1 MVGRLLIEAA
11 AGFNLLDG
19 FVQALTLEN
28 LVLALI
34 GCLLGTLIGVLPG
47 IGPITGVAI
56 LFPVT
61 LSLGLGDAST
71 LILLASVY
79 YGTQYGGSTTSILL
93 NVPGEASSVVTTIDG
108 YEMAKQGRAGQAL
121 AISAIGSFIAGI
133 GAVIGLMLFGPPLSD
148 ITTNFQSPEKFMVIL
163 LAFATVSSL
172 AGRRLIKGIL
182 AVTFGVMLATVGAD
196 LQTGVVRYTFGQLKL
211 QEGLD
216 FVIIAIGLF
225 AVSEVLTLLE
235 DRAKGKNVVFREAER
250 IYVSFK
256 EFMFSL
262 GAIIR
267 GSFIGFFVGILPG
280 TGASVAG
287 FMSYGIER
295 RFSDRDGTFGKGDIR
310 GVAAPESANNAAAG
324 GSLVPLFT
332 LGIPGS
338 GTTAVL
344 LGILISMGIRPGSG
358 NVFEDSPE
366 LIWTLIASM
375 FIGNAILLLLNFPLV
390 RVFVLILRIP
400 TWFLMPAILVI
411 SYIGVYSVNNSA
423 LDITIMTIF
432 GVIGYF
438 LRKMDVPLAP
448 ILLGLILGDN
458 LEQNFRRSL
467 VAHKGDYMAFL
478 DGPLNIGLAIAVVVI
493 LFLPQILDRI
503 RGGKIKEE
511 FADSGAEV

>member
-1 MVGRLLIEAA
+1 MILA
-11 AGFNLLDG
+11 FNLLDG
-19 FVQALTLEN
+19 FLSALTPTN
-28 LVLALI
+28 IALALV

-56 LFPVT
+56 LFPIT
-61 LSLGLGDAST
+61 LTLGLDDAAT

-93 NVPGEASSVVTTIDG
+93 NVPGEASSVVTTLDG

-121 AISAIGSFIAGI
+121 AISAIGSFIAGT
-133 GAVIGLMLFGPPLSD
+133 GSVIGLMLFGPPLSD
-148 ITTNFQSPEKFMVIL
+148 VTTEFQSPEKFMVVM

-172 AGRRLIKGIL
+172 AGRNIFKGL
-182 AVTFGVMLATVGAD
+182 FAVVLGIMASTVGTD
-196 LQTGVVRYTFGQLKL
+196 LQSGVTRYTFGQLKL
-211 QEGLD
+211 QEGMD
-216 FVIIAIGLF
+216 FVVIAIGLF

-235 DRAKGKNVVFREAER
+235 DTIRGENVVFQKAER
-250 IYVSFK
+250 IWVTFS

-267 GSFIGFFVGILPG
+267 GGFIGFFVGLLPG

-287 FMSYGIER
+287 FMSYGLEKRI
-295 RFSDRDGTFGKGDIR
+295 SDKDGTFGSGDIR

-324 GSLVPLFT
+324 GSLVPLLT

-358 NVFEDSPE
+358 NVFADAPE

-375 FIGNAILLLLNFPLV
+375 YIGNLMLLLLNFPLV
-390 RVFVLILRIP
+390 KLFVKILNIP
-400 TWFLMPAILVI
+400 PWFLMPMILVI
-411 SYIGVYSVNNSA
+411 SYIGVYSVNNSS

-432 GVIGYF
+432 GLVGF
-438 LRKMDVPLAP
+438 LFRTLEVPLAP
-448 ILLGLILGDN
+448 VLMGLILGDDM
-458 LEQNFRRSL
+458 EQNFRRSL
-467 VAHKGDYMAFL
+467 GASRGDYTTFVSGWLNLGLLAMAL
-478 DGPLNIGLAIAVVVI
+478 IV
-493 LFLPQILDRI
+493 LFLPQILSRI
-503 RGGKIKEE
+503 RGTDLKAE

>member
-1 MVGRLLIEAA
+1 MD
-11 AGFNLLDG
+11 FNLLDG
-19 FVQALTLEN
+19 FAAALTPEN
-28 LVLALI
+28 LLYALI
-34 GCLLGTLIGVLPG
+34 GALLGTLIGVLPG

-56 LFPVT
+56 LFPIT
-61 LSLGLGDAST
+61 LSLGLEDAST

-79 YGTQYGGSTTSILL
+79 YGSQYGGSTTSILL
-93 NVPGEASSVVTTIDG
+93 NVPGEASSVVTTLDG
-108 YEMAKQGRAGQAL
+108 YQMARQGRAGQAL

-133 GAVIGLMLFGPPLSD
+133 GAVLGLMLFGPPLAEV
-148 ITTNFQSPEKFMVIL
+148 TTRFQSPEKFMVVM

-172 AGRRLIKGIL
+172 AGRNLFKGLL
-182 AVTFGVMLATVGAD
+182 AVTFGVMLATVGVD

-235 DRAKGKNVVFREAER
+235 DHVKGESVVFEKAER
-250 IYVSFK
+250 IWVSFK
-256 EFMFSL
+256 ELVFSL
-262 GAIIR
+262 GAIVR
-267 GSFIGFFVGILPG
+267 GSVIGFFVGLLPG

-287 FMSYGIER
+287 FMSYGLER
-295 RFSDRDGTFGKGDIR
+295 RISDRDGTFGKGDIR

-344 LGILISMGIRPGSG
+344 LGILISLGIRPGTG
-358 NVFEDSPE
+358 NVFEETPE

-375 FIGNAILLLLNFPLV
+375 FIGNAVLLFLNFPLV
-390 RVFVLILRIP
+390 KMFVQILRIP
-400 TWFLMPAILVI
+400 TWFLMPIILVV

-432 GVIGYF
+432 GAIGYF

-448 ILLGLILGDN
+448 ILMGLILGDD

-467 VAHKGDYMAFL
+467 VAADGDYLTFL
-478 DGPLNIGLAIAVVVI
+478 DGWLNIGLAVMVLVVLV
-493 LFLPQILDRI
+493 LPQILDRI
-503 RGGKIKEE
+503 RGTHVKDQ
-511 FADSGAEV
+511 FADSSAEV

>member
-1 MVGRLLIEAA
+1 MGWVLMEFTL
-11 AGFNLLDG
+11 FDG
-19 FVQALTLEN
+19 FVQALTFEN
-28 LVLALI
+28 LAFAAVGA
-34 GCLLGTLIGVLPG
+34 LLGTLIGVLPG

-56 LFPVT
+56 LFPIT
-61 LSLGLGDAST
+61 LRLGLEDAST

-79 YGTQYGGSTTSILL
+79 YGSQYGGSTTSILL
-93 NVPGEASSVVTTIDG
+93 NVPGEASSVVTTLDG
-108 YEMAKQGRAGQAL
+108 YQMARQGRAGQAL

-133 GAVIGLMLFGPPLSD
+133 GAVLGLMLFGPPLSEV
-148 ITTNFQSPEKFMVIL
+148 TTRFQSPEKFMVVV

-172 AGRRLIKGIL
+172 AGKSLAKGLL
-182 AVTFGVMLATVGAD
+182 AVLFGVMLATVGVD
-196 LQTGVVRYTFGQLKL
+196 LQTGVVRYTFGELKL
-211 QEGLD
+211 QEGMD

-225 AVSEVLTLLE
+225 AVSELLTLLE
-235 DRAKGKNVVFREAER
+235 DSVKGENVVFQKAER
-250 IYVSFK
+250 VWVSFK

-262 GAIIR
+262 GAIVR
-267 GSFIGFFVGILPG
+267 GTVIGFFVGLLPG

-295 RFSDRDGTFGKGDIR
+295 RLSDRDGTFGKGDIR

-344 LGILISMGIRPGSG
+344 LGILISLGIRPGSG
-358 NVFEDSPE
+358 NVFEETPE

-375 FIGNAILLLLNFPLV
+375 FIGNAMLLLLNFPLV
-390 RVFVLILRIP
+390 NLFVQILKIP
-400 TWFLMPAILVI
+400 TWFLMPIILVV

-432 GVIGYF
+432 GVLGYF
-438 LRKMDVPLAP
+438 MRRMDVPLAP
-448 ILLGLILGDN
+448 ILMGLILGDD

-467 VAHKGDYMAFL
+467 VASGGDYTTFV
-478 DGPLNIGLAIAVVVI
+478 DGFLNIALVVMVVI
-493 LFLPQILDRI
+493 VLFLPQILDRT
-503 RGGKIKEE
+503 RGVKDE

>member
-1 MVGRLLIEAA
+1 MEFTL
-11 AGFNLLDG
+11 FDG
-19 FVQALTLEN
+19 FVQALTFEN
-28 LVLALI
+28 LAFAAVGA
-34 GCLLGTLIGVLPG
+34 LLGTLIGVLPG

-56 LFPVT
+56 LFPIT
-61 LSLGLGDAST
+61 LRLGLEDAST

-79 YGTQYGGSTTSILL
+79 YGSQYGGSTTSILL
-93 NVPGEASSVVTTIDG
+93 NVPGEASSVVTTLDG
-108 YEMAKQGRAGQAL
+108 YQMARQGRAGQAL

-133 GAVIGLMLFGPPLSD
+133 GAVLGLMLFGPPLSEV
-148 ITTNFQSPEKFMVIL
+148 TTRFQSPEKFMVVV

-172 AGRRLIKGIL
+172 AGKSLAKGLL
-182 AVTFGVMLATVGAD
+182 AVLFGVMLATVGVD
-196 LQTGVVRYTFGQLKL
+196 LQTGVVRYTFGELKL
-211 QEGLD
+211 QEGMD

-225 AVSEVLTLLE
+225 AVSELLTLLE
-235 DRAKGKNVVFREAER
+235 DSVKGENVVFQKAER
-250 IYVSFK
+250 VWVSFK

-262 GAIIR
+262 GAIVR
-267 GSFIGFFVGILPG
+267 GTVIGFFVGLLPG

-295 RFSDRDGTFGKGDIR
+295 RLSDRDGTFGKGDIR

-344 LGILISMGIRPGSG
+344 LGILISLGIRPGSG
-358 NVFEDSPE
+358 NVFEETPE

-375 FIGNAILLLLNFPLV
+375 FIGNAMLLLLNFPLV
-390 RVFVLILRIP
+390 NLFVQILKIP
-400 TWFLMPAILVI
+400 TWFLMPIILVV

-432 GVIGYF
+432 GVLGYF
-438 LRKMDVPLAP
+438 MRRMDVPLAP
-448 ILLGLILGDN
+448 ILMGLILGDD

-467 VAHKGDYMAFL
+467 VASGGDYTTFV
-478 DGPLNIGLAIAVVVI
+478 DGFLNIVLVVMVVI
-493 LFLPQILDRI
+493 VLFLPQILDRT
-503 RGGKIKEE
+503 RGVKDE

>member
-1 MVGRLLIEAA
+1 MD
-11 AGFNLLDG
+11 FNLWDG
-19 FVQALTLEN
+19 FAQALTLQN
-28 LVLALI
+28 LMLAAI
-34 GCLLGTLIGVLPG
+34 GALLGTLIGVLPG

-61 LSLGLGDAST
+61 LSLGLPDAST

-79 YGTQYGGSTTSILL
+79 YGSQYGGSTTSILL

-108 YEMAKQGRAGQAL
+108 YQMAKQGRAGQAL

-133 GAVIGLMLFGPPLSD
+133 GAIVGLMLFGPPLSEV
-148 ITTNFQSPEKFMVIL
+148 TTQFQSPEKFMVVV

-172 AGRRLIKGIL
+172 AGKSLVKGLL
-182 AVTFGVMLATVGAD
+182 AVTFGVMLATVGTD
-196 LQTGVVRYTFGQLKL
+196 LQTGVVRYTFGELKL

-225 AVSEVLTLLE
+225 AVSEVLTLME
-235 DRAKGKNVVFREAER
+235 DATEGVHVAFQRAER
-250 IYVSFK
+250 IWISFK
-256 EFMFSL
+256 EFLFSL

-267 GSFIGFFVGILPG
+267 GSVIGFFVGLLPG

-295 RFSDRDGTFGKGDIR
+295 RFSDRDGTFGNGDIR

-344 LGILISMGIRPGSG
+344 LGILISMGIRPGNG
-358 NVFEDSPE
+358 DVFQDSPE

-375 FIGNAILLLLNFPLV
+375 FIGNAMLLLLNFPLV
-390 RVFVLILRIP
+390 QVFVQILRIP
-400 TWFLMPAILVI
+400 TWFLMPIVLVI
-411 SYIGVYSVNNSA
+411 SYIGVYSVNNSP

-432 GVIGYF
+432 GLIGY
-438 LRKMDVPLAP
+438 LMRKMDVPLAP
-448 ILLGLILGDN
+448 ILMGLILGDD

-467 VAHKGDYMAFL
+467 VAADGNYLTFL
-478 DGPLNIGLAIAVVVI
+478 DGALNIGLAIAIVGM
-493 LFLPQILDRI
+493 LFLPQILDWI
-503 RGGKIKEE
+503 RGTSIKDE
-511 FADSGAEV
+511 FADSSAEV

>member
-1 MVGRLLIEAA
+1 MDFTLW
-11 AGFNLLDG
+11 DG
-19 FVQALTLEN
+19 FAQALTIEN
-28 LVLALI
+28 LMLALVGALI
-34 GCLLGTLIGVLPG
+34 GTLIGVLPG

-56 LFPVT
+56 LFPIT
-61 LSLGLGDAST
+61 LRLGLNDAST

-93 NVPGEASSVVTTIDG
+93 NVPGEASSVVTTLDG
-108 YEMAKQGRAGQAL
+108 YEMAKQGRAGPAL

-133 GAVIGLMLFGPPLSD
+133 GAVIGLMMFGPPLAE
-148 ITTNFQSPEKFMVIL
+148 ITTQFQSPEKFMVVV

-172 AGRRLIKGIL
+172 AGRSLPKGLL
-182 AVTFGVMLATVGAD
+182 AVTFGVMLATVGTD
-196 LQTGVVRYTFGQLKL
+196 LQTGVTRYTFGILKL

-235 DRAKGKNVVFREAER
+235 YSVKGETQVFEKAKRVWVT
-250 IYVSFK
+250 FK
-256 EFMFSL
+256 EFLFSL
-262 GAIIR
+262 GAITR
-267 GSFIGFFVGILPG
+267 GAVIGFFVGVLPG

-287 FMSYGIER
+287 FMSYGLER

-375 FIGNAILLLLNFPLV
+375 FIGNAVLLLLNFPLV
-390 RVFVLILRIP
+390 KMFVQILRIP
-400 TWFLMPAILVI
+400 TWFLMPIVLVI
-411 SYIGVYSVNNSA
+411 SYIGVYSVNNSS
-423 LDITIMTIF
+423 LDITIMTIL
-432 GVIGYF
+432 GVIGYT
-438 LRKMDVPLAP
+438 LRRLEVPLAP
-448 ILLGLILGDN
+448 VLMGLILGDD

-467 VAHKGDYMAFL
+467 VASDGSYATFI
-478 DGPLNIGLAIAVVVI
+478 DGPLNIALLIAVVVV

-503 RGGKIKEE
+503 RGSGHVKDE
-511 FADSGAEV
+511 FADAGAEV

>member
-1 MVGRLLIEAA
+1 MMLA
-11 AGFNLLDG
+11 FNLLDG
-19 FVQALTLEN
+19 FQAALTPQN
-28 LVLALI
+28 LALALV

-56 LFPVT
+56 LFPIT
-61 LSLGLGDAST
+61 LSLGLDDAST

-93 NVPGEASSVVTTIDG
+93 NVPGEASSVVTTLDG
-108 YEMAKQGRAGQAL
+108 YQMAKQGRAGSAL
-121 AISAIGSFIAGI
+121 AIAAIGSFIAGT
-133 GAVIGLMLFGPPLSD
+133 GAVIGLMLFGPLLSRV
-148 ITTNFQSPEKFMVIL
+148 TVEFQSPEKFLVVV

-172 AGRRLIKGIL
+172 AGTNLFKGLL
-182 AVTFGVMLATVGAD
+182 AVLFGVMLSTVGTD
-196 LQTGVVRYTFGQLKL
+196 LQTGVVRYTFGELKL
-211 QEGLD
+211 QEGMD

-225 AVSEVLTLLE
+225 AVSEVLSLLE
-235 DRAKGKNVVFREAER
+235 DKVRGEDVVFVKAKRVWVT
-250 IYVSFK
+250 YK

-267 GSFIGFFVGILPG
+267 GSFIGFFIGLLPG

-287 FMSYGIER
+287 FMSYGIEKR
-295 RFSDRDGTFGKGDIR
+295 ISDTDGTFGKGDIR

-324 GSLVPLFT
+324 GSLVPLLT

-358 NVFEDSPE
+358 DVFAESPE

-375 FIGNAILLLLNFPLV
+375 YIGNLILLLLNFPLV
-390 RVFVLILRIP
+390 KLFVKILEIP
-400 TWFLMPAILVI
+400 PWFLMPMILVI
-411 SYIGVYSVNNSA
+411 SYVGVYSVNNSG

-432 GVIGYF
+432 GVIGYMF
-438 LRKMDVPLAP
+438 RKLDVPLAP
-448 ILLGLILGDN
+448 VLMGLILGDD

-467 VAHKGDYMAFL
+467 VAAQGDYTTFL
-478 DGPLNIGLAIAVVVI
+478 DGWLNIGLIIGAVVV
-493 LFLPQILDRI
+493 LLLPQILNRV
-503 RGGKIKEE
+503 RGTRVQDD
-511 FADSGAEV
+511 FADTGAEV

>member
-1 MVGRLLIEAA
+1 MD
-11 AGFNLLDG
+11 FTLLDG
-19 FVQALTLEN
+19 FAAALTWEN
-28 LVLALI
+28 LLFAAVGA
-34 GCLLGTLIGVLPG
+34 LLGTLIGVLPG

-56 LFPVT
+56 LFPIT
-61 LSLGLGDAST
+61 LSLGLEDAST

-79 YGTQYGGSTTSILL
+79 YGSQYGGSTTSILL
-93 NVPGEASSVVTTIDG
+93 NVPGEASSVVTTLDG
-108 YEMAKQGRAGQAL
+108 YQMARQGRAGQAL

-133 GAVIGLMLFGPPLSD
+133 GAVLGLMLFGPPLAEV
-148 ITTNFQSPEKFMVIL
+148 TTNFQSPEKFMVVV

-172 AGRRLIKGIL
+172 AGKSLVKGLL
-182 AVTFGVMLATVGAD
+182 AVIFGVMLATVGTD

-225 AVSEVLTLLE
+225 AVSEVLSLLE
-235 DRAKGKNVVFREAER
+235 DHVKGEHVVFEKAER
-250 IYVSFK
+250 IWVSFK
-256 EFMFSL
+256 EFVFSL

-267 GSFIGFFVGILPG
+267 GSLIGFFVGLLPG

-287 FMSYGIER
+287 FMSYGLER
-295 RFSDRDGTFGKGDIR
+295 RLSDREGTFGAGDIR

-344 LGILISMGIRPGSG
+344 LGILISLGIRPGTG
-358 NVFEDSPE
+358 NVFEQTPE

-375 FIGNAILLLLNFPLV
+375 FIGNAMLLLLNFPLV
-390 RVFVLILRIP
+390 KMFVQILRIP
-400 TWFLMPAILVI
+400 TWFLMPIILVV
-411 SYIGVYSVNNSA
+411 SYIGVYSVNNSP
-423 LDITIMTIF
+423 LDITIMTLF

-438 LRKMDVPLAP
+438 MRKMDVPLAP
-448 ILLGLILGDN
+448 ILMGLILGDD

-467 VAHKGDYMAFL
+467 VASDGDYLTFL
-478 DGPLNIGLAIAVVVI
+478 DGPLNIGLALAVIVV
-493 LFLPQILDRI
+493 LFLPQILDRL
-503 RGGKIKEE
+503 RGTHIKDE
-511 FADSGAEV
+511 FADSSAEV

>member
-1 MVGRLLIEAA
+1 MD
-11 AGFNLLDG
+11 FNLLDG
-19 FVQALTLEN
+19 FAAALTLEN
-28 LVLALI
+28 LLYAAVGA
-34 GCLLGTLIGVLPG
+34 LLGTLIGVLPG

-56 LFPVT
+56 LFPIT
-61 LSLGLGDAST
+61 LSLGLEDAST

-79 YGTQYGGSTTSILL
+79 YGSQYGGSTTSILL
-93 NVPGEASSVVTTIDG
+93 NVPGEASSVVTTLDG
-108 YEMAKQGRAGQAL
+108 YQMARQGRAGQAL

-133 GAVIGLMLFGPPLSD
+133 GAVLGLMFFGPPLAEV
-148 ITTNFQSPEKFMVIL
+148 TTNFQSPEKFMVVV

-172 AGRRLIKGIL
+172 AGRSLIKGLL
-182 AVTFGVMLATVGAD
+182 AVTFGVMLATVGTD
-196 LQTGVVRYTFGQLKL
+196 LQTGVVRYTFGELKL

-235 DRAKGKNVVFREAER
+235 DHVRGESVVFQKAER
-250 IYVSFK
+250 IWVSFK
-256 EFMFSL
+256 EFVFSL

-267 GSFIGFFVGILPG
+267 GSFIGFFVGLLPG

-287 FMSYGIER
+287 FMSYGLER
-295 RFSDRDGTFGKGDIR
+295 RLSDRDGTFGNGDIR

-344 LGILISMGIRPGSG
+344 LGILISLGIRPGTG
-358 NVFEDSPE
+358 NVFEQTPE

-375 FIGNAILLLLNFPLV
+375 FIGNAMLLLLNFPLV
-390 RVFVLILRIP
+390 KMFVQILRIP
-400 TWFLMPAILVI
+400 TWFLMPIILVV
-411 SYIGVYSVNNSA
+411 SYIGVYSVNNSP

-432 GVIGYF
+432 GVLGYF
-438 LRKMDVPLAP
+438 MRKMDVPLAP
-448 ILLGLILGDN
+448 VLMGLILGDD

-467 VAHKGDYMAFL
+467 VASDGDYLTFL
-478 DGPLNIGLAIAVVVI
+478 DGPLNIILALAVVVV
-493 LFLPQILDRI
+493 LFLPQILDRL
-503 RGGKIKEE
+503 RGAHIKDE

>member
-1 MVGRLLIEAA
+1 MGRVLTEAA

-28 LVLALI
+28 LLLAVI

-61 LSLGLGDAST
+61 LSLGLADAST

-79 YGTQYGGSTTSILL
+79 YGSQYGGSTTSILL

-108 YEMAKQGRAGQAL
+108 YEMAKQGRAGEAL

-133 GAVIGLMLFGPPLSD
+133 GAVVGLMLFGPPLSEV
-148 ITTNFQSPEKFMVIL
+148 TTNFQSPEKTMVVL

-172 AGRRLIKGIL
+172 AGKRLVKGLL
-182 AVTFGVMLATVGAD
+182 AVTFGVMLATVGVD
-196 LQTGVVRYTFGQLKL
+196 LQTGIVRYTFGQLKL

-225 AVSEVLTLLE
+225 AVSEVITLLE
-235 DRAKGKNVVFREAER
+235 AKVKGETVAFKKADR

-256 EFMFSL
+256 QFMFSL

-267 GSFIGFFVGILPG
+267 GAFIGFFVGILPG

-295 RFSDRDGTFGKGDIR
+295 RLSDTEGTFGKGDIR

-358 NVFEDSPE
+358 NVFEESPE

-390 RVFVLILRIP
+390 KVFVQILKIP
-400 TWFLMPAILVI
+400 SWFLMPIILVI

-432 GVIGYF
+432 GIIGYF

-448 ILLGLILGDN
+448 ILLGLILGDD

-467 VAHKGDYMAFL
+467 VAHRGDYLTFV
-478 DGPLNIGLAIAVVVI
+478 DGPLNIGLAIAVVVV
-493 LFLPQILDRI
+493 LFLPQIVDRI
-503 RGGKIKEE
+503 RGGKIKDK
-511 FADSGAEV
+511 FADSSAEV

>member
-1 MVGRLLIEAA
+1 VGRLLIED
-11 AGFNLLDG
+11 FNLLDG
-19 FVQALTLEN
+19 FAAALTWEN
-28 LVLALI
+28 LALAVI

-56 LFPVT
+56 LFPIT
-61 LSLGLGDAST
+61 LRLGLPDAST

-108 YEMAKQGRAGQAL
+108 YQMARKGRAGQAL
-121 AISAIGSFIAGI
+121 AIAAIGSFIAGI
-133 GAVIGLMLFGPPLSD
+133 GAVIGLALFGPPLSEVA
-148 ITTNFQSPEKFMVIL
+148 TQFQSPQKFMVIL

-172 AGRRLIKGIL
+172 AGDNLYKGLL
-182 AVTFGVMLATVGAD
+182 AVSFGVMLSTVGID
-196 LQTGVVRYTFGQLKL
+196 LQTGVVRYSFGQPGLH
-211 QEGLD
+211 EGLD
-216 FVIIAIGLF
+216 FVVIAIGLF

-235 DRAKGKNVVFREAER
+235 DTVKGENPAFLKAER
-250 IYVSFK
+250 IWVNFK

-267 GSFIGFFVGILPG
+267 GAVIGFFIGLLPG

-287 FMSYGIER
+287 FMSYGLER

-344 LGILISMGIRPGSG
+344 LGVLISMGIRPGSG

-375 FIGNAILLLLNFPLV
+375 FIGNAILLILNFPLV
-390 RVFVLILRIP
+390 KMFVQILRIP
-400 TWFLMPAILVI
+400 SWFLMPVILVI
-411 SYIGVYSVNNSA
+411 SYIGVYSVNNSS
-423 LDITIMTIF
+423 LDITVMTLF

-438 LRKMDVPLAP
+438 MRKMGVPLAP
-448 ILLGLILGDN
+448 ILMGLILGDD
-458 LEQNFRRSL
+458 LEQNFRRTLLANDGSY
-467 VAHKGDYMAFL
+467 AAFL
-478 DGPLNIGLAIAVVVI
+478 DGWLNIALAIGVVVV
-493 LFLPQILDRI
+493 LFLPQIVELI
-503 RGGKIKEE
+503 RGESFRDE
-511 FADSGAEV
+511 FADTTAEV

>member
-1 MVGRLLIEAA
+1 MYL
-11 AGFNLLDG
+11 GFNILDG
-19 FVQALTLEN
+19 FQAAITPEN
-28 LVLALI
+28 LALALL

-56 LFPVT
+56 LFPIT
-61 LSLGLGDAST
+61 LSLGLNDAST

-93 NVPGEASSVVTTIDG
+93 NVPGEASSVVTTLDG
-108 YEMAKQGRAGQAL
+108 YQMAKQGRAGQAL
-121 AISAIGSFIAGI
+121 AIAAIGSFIAGT
-133 GAVIGLMLFGPPLSD
+133 GAVIGLMLFGPFLSSV
-148 ITTNFQSPEKFMVIL
+148 TTEFQSPEKFMVMM

-172 AGRRLIKGIL
+172 AGKNLFKGLI
-182 AVTFGVMLATVGAD
+182 AVTFGVMLSTVGTD
-196 LQTGVVRYTFGQLKL
+196 LQSADVRYTFGQLKL
-211 QEGLD
+211 QEGMD

-235 DRAKGKNVVFREAER
+235 DTVRGENVVFVKAER
-250 IYVSFK
+250 VWVTFK

-267 GSFIGFFVGILPG
+267 GSLIGFFIGLMPG

-287 FMSYGIER
+287 FMSYGIEKR
-295 RFSDRDGTFGKGDIR
+295 ISDKDGTFGNGDIR

-324 GSLVPLFT
+324 GSLVPLLT

-358 NVFEDSPE
+358 DVFSDSPE

-375 FIGNAILLLLNFPLV
+375 YIGNLILLLLNFPLV
-390 RVFVLILRIP
+390 KLFVKILEIP
-400 TWFLMPAILVI
+400 PWFLMPMILVI
-411 SYIGVYSVNNSA
+411 SYVGVYSVNNSGF
-423 LDITIMTIF
+423 DITMMTLF
-432 GVIGYF
+432 GVVGYVF
-438 LRKMDVPLAP
+438 RKLEVPLAP
-448 ILLGLILGDN
+448 VLMGLILGDDM
-458 LEQNFRRSL
+458 EQNFRRSL
-467 VAHKGDYMAFL
+467 LAARGDYTTFL
-478 DGPLNIGLAIAVVVI
+478 DGWLNIGLLIASLVV
-493 LFLPQILDRI
+493 LFLPQILDRA
-503 RGGKIKEE
+503 RGAKMRDE

>member
-1 MVGRLLIEAA
+1 MD
-11 AGFNLLDG
+11 FNLWDG

-28 LVLALI
+28 LILAVI
-34 GCLLGTLIGVLPG
+34 CCLLGTLIGVLPG

-56 LFPVT
+56 LFPIT
-61 LSLGLGDAST
+61 LNLGLEDAST

-108 YEMAKQGRAGQAL
+108 YQMAKQGRAGQAL

-133 GAVIGLMLFGPPLSD
+133 GAVIGLMLFGPPLSEMA
-148 ITTNFQSPEKFMVIL
+148 TNFQSPEKFMVVM

-172 AGRRLIKGIL
+172 AGKSLVKGLL

-196 LQTGVVRYTFGQLKL
+196 LQTGVVRYTFGELKL

-235 DRAKGKNVVFREAER
+235 DTVRGDNVAFKKAER
-250 IYVSFK
+250 IWVTFK

-267 GSFIGFFVGILPG
+267 GSIIGFFIGVLPG

-287 FMSYGIER
+287 FMSYGLER

-390 RVFVLILRIP
+390 KIFVQILRIP
-400 TWFLMPAILVI
+400 TWFLMPVILVI
-411 SYIGVYSVNNSA
+411 SYIGVYSVNNSS

-438 LRKMDVPLAP
+438 MRKMEVPLAP
-448 ILLGLILGDN
+448 ILLGLILGDD
-458 LEQNFRRSL
+458 LEENFVRSL
-467 VAHKGDYMAFL
+467 KANEGDYLTFL
-478 DGPLNIGLAIAVVVI
+478 DGPLNIGLAVAVLVV
-493 LFLPQILDRI
+493 LFLPQILNKV
-503 RGGKIKEE
+503 RGGKIQED
-511 FADSGAEV
+511 FADAGAEV

>member
-1 MVGRLLIEAA
+1 MEFDLW
-11 AGFNLLDG
+11 DG
-19 FVQALTLEN
+19 FAQALTIQN
-28 LVLALI
+28 VLLAAL
-34 GCLLGTLIGVLPG
+34 GALLGTLIGVLPG

-61 LSLGLGDAST
+61 LSLGLEDAST

-79 YGTQYGGSTTSILL
+79 YGSQYGGSTTSILL
-93 NVPGEASSVVTTIDG
+93 NVPGEASSVVTTLDG
-108 YEMAKQGRAGQAL
+108 YQMARQGRAGQAL

-133 GAVIGLMLFGPPLSD
+133 AAIVGLMLFGPPLSEV
-148 ITTNFQSPEKFMVIL
+148 TTEFQSPEKFMVVV

-172 AGRRLIKGIL
+172 AGKSLVKGLL
-182 AVTFGVMLATVGAD
+182 AVTFGVMLATVGTD

-235 DRAKGKNVVFREAER
+235 DTVKGTTQVFEKAER
-250 IYVSFK
+250 IWVTFREFVS
-256 EFMFSL
+256 SL

-267 GSFIGFFVGILPG
+267 GAVIGFFVGLLPG

-295 RFSDRDGTFGKGDIR
+295 RLSDKDGTFGKGDIR

-344 LGILISMGIRPGSG
+344 GRSS
-358 NVFEDSPE
+358 
-366 LIWTLIASM
+366 
-375 FIGNAILLLLNFPLV
+375 
-390 RVFVLILRIP
+390 LRC
-400 TWFLMPAILVI
+400 
-411 SYIGVYSVNNSA
+411 SSA
-423 LDITIMTIF
+423 T
-432 GVIGYF
+432 
-438 LRKMDVPLAP
+438 PCC
-448 ILLGLILGDN
+448 
-458 LEQNFRRSL
+458 
-467 VAHKGDYMAFL
+467 
-478 DGPLNIGLAIAVVVI
+478 
-493 LFLPQILDRI
+493 
-503 RGGKIKEE
+503 
-511 FADSGAEV
+511 

>member
-1 MVGRLLIEAA
+1 MILA
-11 AGFNLLDG
+11 FNLLDG
-19 FVQALTLEN
+19 FVAALTPTN
-28 LVLALI
+28 IALALV

-56 LFPVT
+56 LFPIT
-61 LSLGLGDAST
+61 LTLGLGDAST

-93 NVPGEASSVVTTIDG
+93 NVPGEASSVVTTLDG
-108 YEMAKQGRAGQAL
+108 YQMAKQGRAGQAL
-121 AISAIGSFIAGI
+121 AISAIGSFIAGT
-133 GAVIGLMLFGPPLSD
+133 GSVIGLMLFGPPLSTV
-148 ITTNFQSPEKFMVIL
+148 TTQFQSPEKFMVVM

-172 AGRRLIKGIL
+172 AGRNLFKGL
-182 AVTFGVMLATVGAD
+182 FAVVLGVMLSTVGTD
-196 LQTGVVRYTFGQLKL
+196 LQSGVTRYTFGQLKL
-211 QEGLD
+211 QEGMD

-235 DRAKGKNVVFREAER
+235 DTIRGENVVFQKAER
-250 IYVSFK
+250 IWVTFS

-267 GSFIGFFVGILPG
+267 GTFIGFFVGLLPG

-287 FMSYGIER
+287 FMSYGLEK
-295 RFSDRDGTFGKGDIR
+295 RFSDKDGTFGKGDIR

-324 GSLVPLFT
+324 GSLVPLLT

-358 NVFEDSPE
+358 NVFAESPE

-375 FIGNAILLLLNFPLV
+375 YIGNLILLLLNFPLV
-390 RVFVLILRIP
+390 KLFVQILRIP
-400 TWFLMPAILVI
+400 PWFLMPMILVI
-411 SYIGVYSVNNSA
+411 SYIGVYSVNNSS

-432 GVIGYF
+432 GLVGF
-438 LRKMDVPLAP
+438 LFRKLEVPLAP
-448 ILLGLILGDN
+448 VLMGLILGDDM
-458 LEQNFRRSL
+458 EQNFRRSL
-467 VAHKGDYMAFL
+467 VASRGEYTTFISGWLNVGLLIMAL
-478 DGPLNIGLAIAVVVI
+478 TV
-493 LFLPQILDRI
+493 LFLPQILTKI
-503 RGGKIKEE
+503 RGNDIKAE

>member
-1 MVGRLLIEAA
+1 MGWVLMEFTL
-11 AGFNLLDG
+11 FDG
-19 FVQALTLEN
+19 FVQALTFEN
-28 LVLALI
+28 LAFAAVGA
-34 GCLLGTLIGVLPG
+34 LLGTLIGVLPG

-56 LFPVT
+56 LFPIT
-61 LSLGLGDAST
+61 LRLGLEDAST

-79 YGTQYGGSTTSILL
+79 YGSQYGGSTTSILL
-93 NVPGEASSVVTTIDG
+93 NVPGEASSVVTTLDG
-108 YEMAKQGRAGQAL
+108 YQMARQGRAGQAL

-133 GAVIGLMLFGPPLSD
+133 GAVLGLMLFGPPLSEV
-148 ITTNFQSPEKFMVIL
+148 TTRFQSPEKFMVVV

-172 AGRRLIKGIL
+172 AGKSLAKGLL
-182 AVTFGVMLATVGAD
+182 AVLFGVMLATVGVD
-196 LQTGVVRYTFGQLKL
+196 LQTGVVRYTFGELKL
-211 QEGLD
+211 QEGMD

-225 AVSEVLTLLE
+225 AVSELLTLLE
-235 DRAKGKNVVFREAER
+235 DSVKGENVVFQKAER
-250 IYVSFK
+250 VWVSFK

-262 GAIIR
+262 GAIVR
-267 GSFIGFFVGILPG
+267 GTVIGFFVGLLPG

-295 RFSDRDGTFGKGDIR
+295 RLSDRDGTFGKGDIR

-344 LGILISMGIRPGSG
+344 LGILISLGIRPGSG
-358 NVFEDSPE
+358 NVFEETPE

-375 FIGNAILLLLNFPLV
+375 FIGNAMLLLLNFPLV
-390 RVFVLILRIP
+390 NLFVQILKIP
-400 TWFLMPAILVI
+400 TWFLMPIILVV

-432 GVIGYF
+432 GVLGYF
-438 LRKMDVPLAP
+438 MRRMDVPLAP
-448 ILLGLILGDN
+448 ILMGLILGDD

-467 VAHKGDYMAFL
+467 VASGGDYTTFV
-478 DGPLNIGLAIAVVVI
+478 DGFLNIVLVVMVVI
-493 LFLPQILDRI
+493 VLFLPQILDRT
-503 RGGKIKEE
+503 RGVKDE

>member
-1 MVGRLLIEAA
+1 MEFDLW
-11 AGFNLLDG
+11 DG
-19 FVQALTLEN
+19 FAQALTIQN
-28 LVLALI
+28 VLLAAL
-34 GCLLGTLIGVLPG
+34 GALLGTLIGVLPG

-61 LSLGLGDAST
+61 LSLGLEDAST

-79 YGTQYGGSTTSILL
+79 YGSQYGGSTTSILL
-93 NVPGEASSVVTTIDG
+93 NVPGEASSVVTTLDG
-108 YEMAKQGRAGQAL
+108 YQMARQGRAGQAL

-133 GAVIGLMLFGPPLSD
+133 AAIVGLMLFGPPLSEV
-148 ITTNFQSPEKFMVIL
+148 TTEFQSPEKFMVVV

-172 AGRRLIKGIL
+172 AGKSLVKGLL
-182 AVTFGVMLATVGAD
+182 AVTFGVMLATVGTD

-235 DRAKGKNVVFREAER
+235 DTVKGTTQVFEKAER
-250 IYVSFK
+250 IWVTFR
-256 EFMFSL
+256 EFVTSL

-267 GSFIGFFVGILPG
+267 GAVIGFFIGLLPG

-295 RFSDRDGTFGKGDIR
+295 RLSDKDGTFGKGDIR

-344 LGILISMGIRPGSG
+344 LGILISMGIRPGNG
-358 NVFEDSPE
+358 DVFQDSPE

-375 FIGNAILLLLNFPLV
+375 FIGNAMLLMLNFPLV
-390 RVFVLILRIP
+390 KLFVQILRIP
-400 TWFLMPAILVI
+400 SWFLMPIILVI

-432 GVIGYF
+432 GVVGYF
-438 LRKMDVPLAP
+438 MRKMDVPLAP
-448 ILLGLILGDN
+448 ILMGLILGDD

-467 VAHKGDYMAFL
+467 VADDGNYFTFL
-478 DGPLNIGLAIAVVVI
+478 EGPLNIGLAIAIVI
-493 LFLPQILDRI
+493 VLFLPQILDRI
-503 RGGKIKEE
+503 RGNGHIKDE
-511 FADSGAEV
+511 FADSSAEV